1 MRCHSLLSAVWVAI
15 AASSGVLGLPLEE
28 TVPGI
33 ARGQEDGTFEPLQKR
48 QNVLQGPL
56 LNGAIPGLP
65 DLSPILSNNT
75 FDYVVVGAGT
85 AGFTLAARL
94 SEDGS
99 SVAVMEAGGDYELS
113 LINNPF
119 ANTPGGD
126 VVGVGSD
133 PGDALQDGIDW
144 GFLTVPQKGANNRVI
159 RYARG
164 K

>member
-1 MRCHSLLSAVWVAI
+1 MRCSLLSAVWVAI

-33 ARGQEDGTFEPLQKR
+33 ARGQEDGTAEPLQKR

-85 AGFTLAARL
+85 AGLTMANRL
-94 SEDGS
+94 SQSGRYT
-99 SVAVMEAGGDYELS
+99 VAVIEGGTFYQVGPGTLS
-113 LINNPF
+113 I
-119 ANTPGGD
+119 
-126 VVGVGSD
+126 
-133 PGDALQDGIDW
+133 
-144 GFLTVPQKGANNRVI
+144 
-159 RYARG
+159 
-164 K
+164 